1 MRRVL
6 GVLALSLVLVAP
18 AQAGIGS
25 PATLSC
31 PKLATAPTID
41 GIVGEAEWADAA
53 ALSPFVVLGG
63 KRMPS
68 HTTEVFI
75 GYDDNSLYIGARL
88 FDPTPNQIQ
97 CAATQRDGPV
107 YRDDSFEVLL
117 DPDHEGEHYIHL
129 AVNAAG
135 TQYDAVDDVV
145 EHDEAWVAKTSRGET
160 GWNVEIAFGF
170 GEGNYPAEGKTW
182 GMTMCRHVPRIVE
195 RSAWTALE
203 WKFTEPANFG
213 TMVFDGPPLRCEL
226 APVENVWFGSNS
238 AEVTVTNLSEKE
250 EVVKVNLRVTG
261 PTRRAHFFTMEK
273 LENMKPGEKRG
284 LTMGFRVARGGACKV
299 QVSAQVIEGKK
310 ALPAFCSAAMPF
322 ELPAVGAALDEALS
336 AISACFRTYSQ
347 LAPENR
353 PTGSEESLDS
363 IAARWRLYDREYRRR
378 AEYSPD
384 RLLEIMKRLSQ
395 LRDEA
400 TTLNDQLGACAG
412 P

>member
-6 GVLALSLVLVAP
+6 GVVVLSVVLVAP
-18 AQAGIGS
+18 ARAGIDT
-25 PATLSC
+25 PPTVCC

-41 GIVGEAEWADAA
+41 GIVGDTEWADAA

-63 KRMPS
+63 KRMPA

-75 GYDDNSLYIGARL
+75 GYDEHSLYIGARL
-88 FDPTPNQIQ
+88 FDLTPNQIQ

-117 DPDHEGEHYIHL
+117 DPDHEAQHYIHL

-145 EHDEAWVAKTSRGET
+145 EEDEAWVAKTSRGDN
-160 GWNVEIAFGF
+160 GWSVEIAFGF
-170 GEGNYPAEGKTW
+170 GEGNYPAKGRIW
-182 GMTMCRHVPRIVE
+182 GMTVCRHVPRIVE
-195 RSAWTALE
+195 RSAWTALD

-213 TMVFDGPPLRCEL
+213 TMVFGGPPLRCEL
-226 APVENVWFGSNS
+226 APVENVWFGNNS
-238 AEVTVTNLSEKE
+238 AEVTVTNLSEKK
-250 EVVKVNLRVTG
+250 EVAKVNLRVTG

-273 LENMKPGEKRG
+273 LEMKPGEKRVV
-284 LTMGFRVARGGACKV
+284 TMGFRVARGGPCKV
-299 QVSAQVIEGKK
+299 QVSAQLIKGAK
-310 ALPAFCSAAMPF
+310 ALPAFRSAAMPF
-322 ELPAVGAALDEALS
+322 ELPAVGALLDEALS
-336 AISACFRTYSQ
+336 EVTACFRTYAQ

-353 PTGSEESLDS
+353 PTGSEESLS
-363 IAARWRLYDREYRRR
+363 NLAARWRLYDREYRRR

-384 RLLEIMKRLSQ
+384 RLLEIMKRLKQ
-395 LRDEA
+395 LEDEA